1 MTRSRASRKHI
12 QTLVVFTL
20 ASLAGGL
27 LAGAAL
33 GALGESLPLA
43 WRSAAIFAL
52 GPMAIGVAAAEIAGY
67 RFGPPQRDRETP
79 KGWLHH
85 GPTLW
90 ALLNGLSLGVAA
102 TSRLG
107 FWLWYAVPLGAFLS
121 GDPAIG
127 AALFGGYSLVRALG
141 VLGIMVA
148 RTSSV
153 SRLDVG
159 FVIVR
164 GIPKARAVTDFQ
176 LLTLGIA
183 VTIAGWPV

>member
-1 MTRSRASRKHI
+1 MTRNRASRRTI
-12 QTLVVFTL
+12 RTLVVFTV
-20 ASLAGGL
+20 ASLSGGL

-33 GALGESLPLA
+33 GALGGSLPVA
-43 WRSAAIFAL
+43 WRPATIFVL

-79 KGWLHH
+79 QGWLHH

-102 TSRLG
+102 TSRVG

-121 GDPAIG
+121 GDPVQG
-127 AALFGGYSLVRALG
+127 AALFGGYSVVRALG
-141 VLGIMVA
+141 VWGIMVA
-148 RTSSV
+148 QMSSV
-153 SRLDVG
+153 NRLDLG

-164 GIPKARAVTDFQ
+164 GIPKARAVSDFQ
-176 LLTLGIA
+176 LLTLGVA
-183 VTIAGWPV
+183 VTIAAWPV